1 MGWGGAADNQTE
13 PVLVSGDQPGLP
25 GPVFNVDDWHVG
37 LSASLSAQAQ
47 GRGRRDMALVQV
59 QVPSCGGGELGVIGG
74 LKRSFKRIREVVP
87 GLKPGLGGTG
97 RRAQLR
103 LHLLHPQRGC

>member
-74 LKRSFKRIREVVP
+74 LKRSFKRIRSFKRLFRGSNRDWE
-87 GLKPGLGGTG
+87 GQGG
-97 RRAQLR
+97 A
-103 LHLLHPQRGC
+103 HS